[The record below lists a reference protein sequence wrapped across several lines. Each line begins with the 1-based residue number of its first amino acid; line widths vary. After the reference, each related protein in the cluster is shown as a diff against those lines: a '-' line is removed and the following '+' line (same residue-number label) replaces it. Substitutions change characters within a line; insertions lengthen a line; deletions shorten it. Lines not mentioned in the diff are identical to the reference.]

1 MPGIRRWSPWSLVT
15 LFAALGCGGGGDS
28 GEAMDEGGM
37 ADEMATMDDDAMSVR
52 IAEPADGATIEGNS
66 VQVVFEVENV
76 EIVEAG
82 VMDPGTG
89 HHHLLINADL
99 TPPDMPI
106 PAVEGSYVHFGLAQ
120 TEYEMTDLAPGD
132 YTIIAVVADG
142 LHVPLQPWVIDTV
155 RFTVR

>member
-1 MPGIRRWSPWSLVT
+1 LAA
-15 LFAALGCGGGGDS
+15 LLAALGCGGGGDA
-28 GEAMDEGGM
+28 GESMDDAGMAEEAAMDEGAM
-37 ADEMATMDDDAMSVR
+37 AVHIT
-52 IAEPADGATIEGNS
+52 EPADGSTVDGTS
-66 VQVVFEVENV
+66 VRVVFEVDNLEV
-76 EIVEAG
+76 VEAG
-82 VMDPGTG
+82 IMDPGTG

-99 TPPDMPI
+99 TPADQPI

>member
-1 MPGIRRWSPWSLVT
+1 MDDAGM
-15 LFAALGCGGGGDS
+15 AEEA
-28 GEAMDEGGM
+28 AMDDG
-37 ADEMATMDDDAMSVR
+37 AMRVH
-52 IAEPADGATIEGNS
+52 ITEPADGSTAEGNS
-66 VQVVFEVENV
+66 VRVVFEVDNLEV
-76 EIVEAG
+76 VEAG
-82 VMDPGTG
+82 IMDPGTG

-99 TPPDMPI
+99 TPPDLPI

-142 LHVPLQPWVIDTV
+142 LHVPLQPWVVDTV

>member
-1 MPGIRRWSPWSLVT
+1 
-15 LFAALGCGGGGDS
+15 
-28 GEAMDEGGM
+28 
-37 ADEMATMDDDAMSVR
+37 MDDDAMRVH
-52 IAEPADGATIEGNS
+52 ITEPADGSTVEGNS
-66 VQVVFEVENV
+66 VRVVFEVDNLEV
-76 EIVEAG
+76 VEAG
-82 VMDPGTG
+82 IMDPGTG

-99 TPPDMPI
+99 TPADQPI

>member
-1 MPGIRRWSPWSLVT
+1 
-15 LFAALGCGGGGDS
+15 
-28 GEAMDEGGM
+28 MDDAGM
-37 ADEMATMDDDAMSVR
+37 ADEAAAVDEGAMAVHIT
-52 IAEPADGATIEGNS
+52 EPADGSTVEGNT
-66 VQVVFEVENV
+66 VRVVFEVDNV

-99 TPPDMPI
+99 TPADQPI

-142 LHVPLQPWVIDTV
+142 LHVPLQPWVVDTV